1 MALAFW
7 QGQGV
12 RPLTMMDSHGAWRL
26 SWSKMMKPSHWLSK
40 LIGPFTPDAGLLF
53 ARVTGALLVLH
64 VHGLPKL
71 LHFSDELAHIDDPLH
86 MGRALTLYC
95 ALFAELVCPV
105 LVAVGLLTRL
115 ATLPFLF
122 LLLVSMLLVHPD
134 WSIADGQFGW
144 LLIIVFGTIAV
155 SGAGKYSV
163 DAHWRA

>member
-1 MALAFW
+1 
-7 QGQGV
+7 
-12 RPLTMMDSHGAWRL
+12 
-26 SWSKMMKPSHWLSK
+26 MKLSHWLAK

-115 ATLPFLF
+115 AALPFLF

-144 LLIIVFGTIAV
+144 LLIMRNSLSPACIVLIACTSA
-155 SGAGKYSV
+155 SGSRFSSMVILWGWLLKSTAVAKP
-163 DAHWRA
+163 

>member
-1 MALAFW
+1 
-7 QGQGV
+7 
-12 RPLTMMDSHGAWRL
+12 
-26 SWSKMMKPSHWLSK
+26 MKQSDWLRK

-115 ATLPFLF
+115 ASLPFLF
-122 LLLVSMLLVHPD
+122 LLLVSMLPRAPGLEHRRRPVRLA
-134 WSIADGQFGW
+134 ADHRLRHHRRQRRGQ
-144 LLIIVFGTIAV
+144 VFGRRRI
-155 SGAGKYSV
+155 
-163 DAHWRA
+163 